1 MKWVVVLVH
10 SSQWYGQK
18 NVYTF
23 GSSIIKIQIKTS
35 TYAPAIYDPLIH
47 LYIMC
52 NGRNKKKIA
61 EISLHHWLLRN
72 RFKIRDY
79 CITKVFQYF
88 YHFKE
93 KNSEEKQKIPLKF
106 ICMQKKTHIC
116 TKQNHESIKRF
127 ICNIV
132 HIGITQLSPEQI
144 EIFRIS
150 LKYFVKCVQNSKQ

>member
-52 NGRNKKKIA
+52 NGRNKKNSWNQFASLIIA
-61 EISLHHWLLRN
+61 KP
-72 RFKIRDY
+72 F
-79 CITKVFQYF
+79 
-88 YHFKE
+88 
-93 KNSEEKQKIPLKF
+93 
-106 ICMQKKTHIC
+106 
-116 TKQNHESIKRF
+116 
-127 ICNIV
+127 
-132 HIGITQLSPEQI
+132 
-144 EIFRIS
+144 
-150 LKYFVKCVQNSKQ
+150 